1 MREAR
6 HRTPRTFSVS
16 YRVIARQTATGDA
29 QDFIGRFS
37 ERIRA
42 LAANQDLLARHE
54 WQRIDVKD
62 LVPRDYAPSGLQWR
76 LTRAVDAVQEG

>member
-1 MREAR
+1 
-6 HRTPRTFSVS
+6 
-16 YRVIARQTATGDA
+16 VIARQTATGDA

-42 LAANQDLLARHE
+42 RAAYQDLLVRHE

-62 LVPRDYAPSGLQWR
+62 LVPLHYAPSGLQWR
-76 LTRAVDAVQEG
+76 LTRAADAVEREG